1 MNNDNRIFE
10 ESHVDIKKIYDIKDR
25 IFLLECNLKKATN
38 RALINKIECIINEL
52 KKELE
57 LLDVIKW
64 NKMKLYIQQLTTKF

>member
-1 MNNDNRIFE
+1 MNNNNRIFE

-38 RALINKIECIINEL
+38 RALINKIEFDISKL

-57 LLDVIKW
+57 
-64 NKMKLYIQQLTTKF
+64 KMEVLK